1 MDETQLNT
9 GDQMSHKNEKQKKP
23 LPLSIYWRLLQY
35 VKPYKWRLAI
45 GILAGL
51 FASGSMFGGIMM
63 LPQLLKGVNAVSPET
78 VEENRQTATRIVQKL
93 AAAPKQD
100 IEARKKAVESVLN
113 EPAQRGVL
121 EHNIEKTEKKL
132 SKFLPASWDVH
143 VGYEQGI
150 VVLRMFGHT
159 VLRIPAETRAGKMT
173 WQFFAIFAF
182 CFVLLWAVRNFFIF
196 INHYYMRWVGV
207 RVVTDLRH
215 EAFRNLMSQSMSFF
229 GRVDIGQ
236 MISRTTNDTTIMET
250 AVANSIADATR
261 CPMEIATCVI
271 AVCIASS
278 RFNNWMLPLVLLL
291 GLPLCVVPLALIS
304 RIIRN
309 IYRHAFEQIANVVQ
323 RMHEVLSGILVV
335 KAYHAEEREIAKFGE
350 VNRKYFK
357 IVVKALKRQLFM
369 QPLMETVAVSATIV
383 FLVYSYSQEV
393 TFSELAQLL
402 APIFLA
408 YQPIKQLAKVFS
420 NIQRSMAAAD
430 RYFELLDMKTAL
442 IEKPD
447 ALEIAAFNDRIQL
460 DNVTFSYG
468 DRTIL
473 DGISLTIPKGHM
485 VAAVGATGSGKTT
498 IANLIARFYDVK
510 SGRVLIDGHDVRD
523 ISVESLRR
531 QIGIVSQQPILFN
544 DTIASNIAYGV
555 PDASREEVIE
565 AAKLV
570 NAHEFITDG
579 RHPEGY
585 DTVVGEK
592 GFKLSG
598 GEQQR
603 VTIARAILRN
613 PSILILDE
621 ATSALDTA
629 TERQVQEALSR
640 AMKNRTVFA
649 IAHRL
654 STIKNAD
661 LIIVLDHGRIIESGT
676 HEELLAQGGKY
687 RELYDTQFSKDV

>member
-1 MDETQLNT
+1 
-9 GDQMSHKNEKQKKP
+9 MSRKKEKYTKP
-23 LPLSIYWRLLQY
+23 LPISIYWRLLKY
-35 VKPYKWRLAI
+35 VKPYKWRLTI

-51 FASGSMFGGIMM
+51 VASGSMFGGIMV
-63 LPQLLKGVNAVSPET
+63 LPQLVKGVNVVSPET
-78 VEENRQTATRIVQKL
+78 MEQNRRTAVKIIRKL
-93 AAAPKQD
+93 DEVPKQNY
-100 IEARKKAVESVLN
+100 EARENAVEAVLN
-113 EPAQRGVL
+113 EPSGRGVL
-121 EHNIEKTEKKL
+121 EHNIDKTEKKL
-132 SKFLPASWDVH
+132 QKFLPASWNVH
-143 VGYEQGI
+143 VIYDQGT
-150 VVLRMFGHT
+150 VLLQMFGKN
-159 VLRIPAETRAGKMT
+159 VIGIPAETRTGKMT
-173 WQFFAIFAF
+173 WQFFALFAF
-182 CFVLLWAVRNFFIF
+182 FFVVLWAIRNLFIF
-196 INHYYMRWVGV
+196 INHYYMRWVGI
-207 RVVTDLRH
+207 RVVTDLRLA
-215 EAFRNLMSQSMSFF
+215 AFRTLMDQSLSFF
-229 GRVDIGQ
+229 GRIDIGQ
-236 MISRTTNDTTIMET
+236 MISRTTNDTTVMET

-278 RFNNWMLPLVLLL
+278 RFNNWMLPLILML
-291 GLPLCVVPLALIS
+291 GLPLCMVPLVLIS
-304 RIIRN
+304 RRIRN
-309 IYRHAFEQIANVVQ
+309 IFRHAFEQIAVVVQ
-323 RMHEVLSGILVV
+323 RMHEVLSGIVVV
-335 KAYHAEEREIAKFGE
+335 KAYHAEAREIEKFGQ

-357 IVVKALKRQLFM
+357 TLVKALKSQLFM
-369 QPLMETVAVSATIV
+369 QPLMETVAVTATLV

-393 TFSELAQLL
+393 TLGDLVQLL

-420 NIQRSMAAAD
+420 NVQRSMAAAD
-430 RYFELLDMKTAL
+430 RYFELLDMNTAL
-442 IEKPD
+442 VEKPD
-447 ALEIAAFNDRIQL
+447 AYELPSFNDRIQL
-460 DNVTFSYG
+460 ENVTFAYG

-485 VAAVGATGSGKTT
+485 VAVVGSTGSGKTT
-498 IANLIARFYDVK
+498 IANLIARFYDVN

-523 ISVESLRR
+523 VSIDSLRR
-531 QIGIVSQQPILFN
+531 QIGIVSQTPILFN
-544 DTIASNIAYGV
+544 DTIANNIAYGV
-555 PDASREEVIE
+555 PDAPREAIIE

-603 VTIARAILRN
+603 VTIARAVLRN

-654 STIKNAD
+654 STIKNAN
-661 LIIVLDHGRIIESGT
+661 LIIVLDHGHIIESGT
-676 HEELLAQGGKY
+676 HEELLAKGGKY
-687 RELYDTQFSKDV
+687 RELYDTQFSKDS

>member
-1 MDETQLNT
+1 
-9 GDQMSHKNEKQKKP
+9 MSRKKEKYTKP
-23 LPLSIYWRLLQY
+23 LPISIYWRLLKY
-35 VKPYKWRLAI
+35 VKPYKWRLTI

-51 FASGSMFGGIMM
+51 VASGSMFGGIMV
-63 LPQLLKGVNAVSPET
+63 LPQLVKGVNVVSPET
-78 VEENRQTATRIVQKL
+78 MEQNRRTAVKIIRKL
-93 AAAPKQD
+93 DEVPKQNY
-100 IEARKKAVESVLN
+100 EARENAVEAVLN
-113 EPAQRGVL
+113 EPSGRGVL
-121 EHNIEKTEKKL
+121 EHNIDKTEKKL
-132 SKFLPASWDVH
+132 QKFLPASWNIH
-143 VGYEQGI
+143 VVYDQGT
-150 VVLRMFGHT
+150 VLLQMFGKN
-159 VLRIPAETRAGKMT
+159 VIGIPAETRTGKMT
-173 WQFFAIFAF
+173 WQFFALFAF
-182 CFVLLWAVRNFFIF
+182 FFVVLWAIRNLFIF
-196 INHYYMRWVGV
+196 INHYYMRWVGI
-207 RVVTDLRH
+207 RVVTDLRLA
-215 EAFRNLMSQSMSFF
+215 AFRTLMDQSLSFF
-229 GRVDIGQ
+229 GRIDIGQ
-236 MISRTTNDTTIMET
+236 MISRTTNDTTVMET

-271 AVCIASS
+271 AICIASS
-278 RFNNWMLPLVLLL
+278 RFNNWMLPLILML
-291 GLPLCVVPLALIS
+291 GLPLCLVPLVLIS
-304 RIIRN
+304 RRIRN
-309 IYRHAFEQIANVVQ
+309 IFRRAFEQIAVVVQ
-323 RMHEVLSGILVV
+323 RMHEVLSGIVVV
-335 KAYHAEEREIAKFGE
+335 KAYHAEEREIANFGQ

-357 IVVKALKRQLFM
+357 TLVKALKSQLFM
-369 QPLMETVAVSATIV
+369 QPLMETVAVTATLV

-393 TFSELAQLL
+393 TLGDLVQLL

-420 NIQRSMAAAD
+420 NVQRSMAAAD
-430 RYFELLDMKTAL
+430 RYFELLDMHTAL
-442 IEKPD
+442 VEKPD
-447 ALEIAAFNDRIQL
+447 AFELASFNDRIQL
-460 DNVTFSYG
+460 ENVTFAYG

-485 VAAVGATGSGKTT
+485 VAVVGSTGSGKTT
-498 IANLIARFYDVK
+498 IANLIARFYDVN

-523 ISVESLRR
+523 ISIDSLRR
-531 QIGIVSQQPILFN
+531 QIGIVSQTPILFN

-555 PDASREEVIE
+555 PDAPREAIIE

-603 VTIARAILRN
+603 VTIARAVLRN

-654 STIKNAD
+654 STIKNAN
-661 LIIVLDHGRIIESGT
+661 LIIVLDHGHIIESGT
-676 HEELLAQGGKY
+676 HEELLAKGGKY
-687 RELYDTQFSKDV
+687 RELYDTQFSKDI

>member
-1 MDETQLNT
+1 
-9 GDQMSHKNEKQKKP
+9 MSRKKEKYNKP
-23 LPLSIYWRLLQY
+23 LPISIYWRLLKY
-35 VKPYKWRLAI
+35 VKPYKWRLTL

-51 FASGSMFGGIMM
+51 VASGSMFGGIMV
-63 LPQLLKGVNAVSPET
+63 LPQLVKGVNVVSPET
-78 VEENRQTATRIVQKL
+78 MEQNRRTAVKIIRKL
-93 AAAPKQD
+93 DEVPKQNY
-100 IEARKKAVESVLN
+100 EARENAVEAVLN
-113 EPAQRGVL
+113 EPSGRGVL
-121 EHNIEKTEKKL
+121 EHNIDKTEKKL
-132 SKFLPASWDVH
+132 RKFLPASWDVH
-143 VGYEQGI
+143 AVYDRGT
-150 VVLRMFGHT
+150 VVLRMFGKN
-159 VLRIPAETRAGKMT
+159 VIGIPAETRTGKMT
-173 WQFFAIFAF
+173 WQFFALFAF
-182 CFVLLWAVRNFFIF
+182 FFVVLWAIRNLFIF
-196 INHYYMRWVGV
+196 INHYYMRWVGI
-207 RVVTDLRH
+207 RVVTDLRLA
-215 EAFRNLMSQSMSFF
+215 AFRKLMDQSLSFF
-229 GRVDIGQ
+229 GRIDIGQ
-236 MISRTTNDTTIMET
+236 MISRTTNDTTVMET

-278 RFNNWMLPLVLLL
+278 RFNNWMLPLVLML
-291 GLPLCVVPLALIS
+291 GLPLCMVPLVLIS
-304 RIIRN
+304 RRIRN
-309 IYRHAFEQIANVVQ
+309 IFRRAFEQIAVVVQ
-323 RMHEVLSGILVV
+323 RMHEVLSGIVVV
-335 KAYHAEEREIAKFGE
+335 KAYHAEEREIANFGQ

-357 IVVKALKRQLFM
+357 TLVKALKSQLFM
-369 QPLMETVAVSATIV
+369 QPLMETVAVTATLV

-393 TFSELAQLL
+393 TLGELVQLL

-420 NIQRSMAAAD
+420 NVQRSMAAAD
-430 RYFELLDMKTAL
+430 RYFELLDMHTAL
-442 IEKPD
+442 KEKPD
-447 ALEIAAFNDRIQL
+447 AFELASFNDRIQL
-460 DNVTFSYG
+460 DNVTFAYG

-485 VAAVGATGSGKTT
+485 VAVVGSTGSGKTT
-498 IANLIARFYDVK
+498 IANLIARFYDVN

-523 ISVESLRR
+523 ISIDSLRR
-531 QIGIVSQQPILFN
+531 QIGIVSQTPILFN

-555 PDASREEVIE
+555 PDAPREAIIE

-592 GFKLSG
+592 GFRLSG

-603 VTIARAILRN
+603 VTIARAVLRN

-661 LIIVLDHGRIIESGT
+661 LIIVLDHGHIIESGT
-676 HEELLAQGGKY
+676 HEELLAKGGKY
-687 RELYDTQFSKDV
+687 RELYDTQFSKDL

>member
-1 MDETQLNT
+1 
-9 GDQMSHKNEKQKKP
+9 MSRKKEKYTKP
-23 LPLSIYWRLLQY
+23 LPISIYWRLLKY
-35 VKPYKWRLAI
+35 VKPYKWRLMI

-51 FASGSMFGGIMM
+51 VASGSMFGGIMV
-63 LPQLLKGVNAVSPET
+63 LPQLVKGVNVVSPET
-78 VEENRQTATRIVQKL
+78 MEQNRRTAVKIIRKL
-93 AAAPKQD
+93 DEVPKQNY
-100 IEARKKAVESVLN
+100 EARENAVEAVLN
-113 EPAQRGVL
+113 EPSGRGVL
-121 EHNIEKTEKKL
+121 EHNIDKTEKKL
-132 SKFLPASWDVH
+132 QKFLPASWNIH
-143 VGYEQGI
+143 VVYDQGT
-150 VVLRMFGHT
+150 VLLQMFGKN
-159 VLRIPAETRAGKMT
+159 VIGIPSETRTGKMT
-173 WQFFAIFAF
+173 WQFFALFAF
-182 CFVLLWAVRNFFIF
+182 FFVVLWAIRNLFIF
-196 INHYYMRWVGV
+196 INHYYMRWVGI
-207 RVVTDLRH
+207 RVVTDLRLA
-215 EAFRNLMSQSMSFF
+215 AFRTLMDQSLSFF
-229 GRVDIGQ
+229 GRIDIGQ
-236 MISRTTNDTTIMET
+236 MISRTTNDTTVMET

-278 RFNNWMLPLVLLL
+278 RFNNWMLPLILML
-291 GLPLCVVPLALIS
+291 GLPLCMVPLVLIS
-304 RIIRN
+304 RRIRN
-309 IYRHAFEQIANVVQ
+309 IFRRAFEQIAVVVQ
-323 RMHEVLSGILVV
+323 RMHEVLSGIVVV
-335 KAYHAEEREIAKFGE
+335 KAYHAEEREIEKFGQ

-357 IVVKALKRQLFM
+357 TLVKALKSQLFM
-369 QPLMETVAVSATIV
+369 QPLMETVAVTATLV

-393 TFSELAQLL
+393 TLGDLVQLL

-420 NIQRSMAAAD
+420 NVQRSMAAAD
-430 RYFELLDMKTAL
+430 RYFELLDMHTSL
-442 IEKPD
+442 VEKPD
-447 ALEIAAFNDRIQL
+447 AFELSAFNDRIQL
-460 DNVTFSYG
+460 ENVTFAYG

-485 VAAVGATGSGKTT
+485 VAVVGSTGSGKTT
-498 IANLIARFYDVK
+498 IANLIARFYDVN

-523 ISVESLRR
+523 ISVDSLRR
-531 QIGIVSQQPILFN
+531 QIGIVSQTPILFN
-544 DTIASNIAYGV
+544 DTIANNIAYGV
-555 PDASREEVIE
+555 PDAPREAIIE

-603 VTIARAILRN
+603 VTIARAVLRN

-629 TERQVQEALSR
+629 TERQVQEALAR

-654 STIKNAD
+654 STIKNAN
-661 LIIVLDHGRIIESGT
+661 LIIVLDHGHIIESGT
-676 HEELLAQGGKY
+676 HEELLAKGGKY
-687 RELYDTQFSKDV
+687 RELYDTQFSKDI

>member
-1 MDETQLNT
+1 
-9 GDQMSHKNEKQKKP
+9 MSRKKEKYTKP
-23 LPLSIYWRLLQY
+23 LPISIYWRLLKY
-35 VKPYKWRLAI
+35 VKPYKWRLMI

-51 FASGSMFGGIMM
+51 VASGSMFGGIMV
-63 LPQLLKGVNAVSPET
+63 LPQLVKGVNVVSPET
-78 VEENRQTATRIVQKL
+78 MEQNRRTAVKIIRKL
-93 AAAPKQD
+93 DEVPKQNY
-100 IEARKKAVESVLN
+100 EARENAVEAVLN
-113 EPAQRGVL
+113 EPSQRGVL
-121 EHNIEKTEKKL
+121 EHNIDKTEKKL
-132 SKFLPASWDVH
+132 KKIFPASWKIH
-143 VGYEQGI
+143 VVYNQGT
-150 VVLRMFGHT
+150 VVLQMFGRD
-159 VLRIPAETRAGKMT
+159 VLGIPAETRTGKMT
-173 WQFFAIFAF
+173 WQFFALFAF
-182 CFVLLWAVRNFFIF
+182 FFVVLWAIRNLFIF
-196 INHYYMRWVGV
+196 INHYYMRWVGI
-207 RVVTDLRH
+207 RVVTDLRLA
-215 EAFRNLMSQSMSFF
+215 AFRTLMDQSLSFF
-229 GRVDIGQ
+229 GRIDIGQ
-236 MISRTTNDTTIMET
+236 MISRTTNDTTVMET

-278 RFNNWMLPLVLLL
+278 RFNNWMLPLILML
-291 GLPLCVVPLALIS
+291 GLPLCMVPLVLIS
-304 RIIRN
+304 RRIRN
-309 IYRHAFEQIANVVQ
+309 IFRRAFEQIAVVVQ
-323 RMHEVLSGILVV
+323 RMHEVLSGIVVV
-335 KAYHAEEREIAKFGE
+335 KAYHAEEREIDNFGQ

-357 IVVKALKRQLFM
+357 TLVKALKSQLFM
-369 QPLMETVAVSATIV
+369 QPLMETVAVTATLV

-393 TFSELAQLL
+393 TLGELVQLL

-420 NIQRSMAAAD
+420 NVQRSMAAAD
-430 RYFELLDMKTAL
+430 RYFELLDMHSAL
-442 IEKPD
+442 VEKPD
-447 ALEIAAFNDRIQL
+447 AVELTSFNDRIQL
-460 DNVTFSYG
+460 ENVTFSYG

-473 DGISLTIPKGHM
+473 DGIDLTIPKGHM
-485 VAAVGATGSGKTT
+485 VAVVGSTGSGKTT
-498 IANLIARFYDVK
+498 IANLIARFYDVN

-523 ISVESLRR
+523 ISIDSLRR
-531 QIGIVSQQPILFN
+531 QIGIVSQTPILFN

-555 PDASREEVIE
+555 PDAPREAIIE

-603 VTIARAILRN
+603 VTIARAVLRN

-654 STIKNAD
+654 STIKNAN
-661 LIIVLDHGRIIESGT
+661 LIIVLDHGHIIESGT
-676 HEELLAQGGKY
+676 HEELLAKGGKY
-687 RELYDTQFSKDV
+687 RELYDTQFSKDI

>member
-1 MDETQLNT
+1 
-9 GDQMSHKNEKQKKP
+9 MSRKKEKYTKP
-23 LPLSIYWRLLQY
+23 LPISIYWRLLKY
-35 VKPYKWRLAI
+35 VKPYKWRLMI

-51 FASGSMFGGIMM
+51 VASGSMFGGIMV
-63 LPQLLKGVNAVSPET
+63 LPQLVKGVNVVSPET
-78 VEENRQTATRIVQKL
+78 MEQNRRTAVKIIRKL
-93 AAAPKQD
+93 DEVPKQNY
-100 IEARKKAVESVLN
+100 EARENAVEAVLN
-113 EPAQRGVL
+113 EPSGRGVL
-121 EHNIEKTEKKL
+121 EHNIDKTEKKL
-132 SKFLPASWDVH
+132 QKFLPASWNIH
-143 VGYEQGI
+143 VVYDQG
-150 VVLRMFGHT
+150 T
-159 VLRIPAETRAGKMT
+159 VLLQMSGKNVIGIPAETRTGKMT
-173 WQFFAIFAF
+173 WQFFALFAF
-182 CFVLLWAVRNFFIF
+182 FFVVLWAIRNLFIF
-196 INHYYMRWVGV
+196 INHYYMRWVGI
-207 RVVTDLRH
+207 RVVTDLRLA
-215 EAFRNLMSQSMSFF
+215 AFRTLMDQSLSFF
-229 GRVDIGQ
+229 GRIDIGQ
-236 MISRTTNDTTIMET
+236 MISRTTNDTTVMET

-278 RFNNWMLPLVLLL
+278 RFNNWMLPLILML
-291 GLPLCVVPLALIS
+291 GLPLCMVPLVLIS
-304 RIIRN
+304 RRIRN
-309 IYRHAFEQIANVVQ
+309 IFRRAFEQIAVVVQ
-323 RMHEVLSGILVV
+323 RMHEVLSGIVVV
-335 KAYHAEEREIAKFGE
+335 KAYHAEEREIEKFGQ

-357 IVVKALKRQLFM
+357 TLVKALKSQLFM
-369 QPLMETVAVSATIV
+369 QPLMETVAVTATLV

-393 TFSELAQLL
+393 TLGDLVQLL

-420 NIQRSMAAAD
+420 NVQRSMAAAD
-430 RYFELLDMKTAL
+430 RYFELLDMHTSL
-442 IEKPD
+442 VEKPD
-447 ALEIAAFNDRIQL
+447 AFELSAFNDRIQL
-460 DNVTFSYG
+460 ENVTFAYG

-485 VAAVGATGSGKTT
+485 VAVVGSTGSGKTT
-498 IANLIARFYDVK
+498 IANLIARFYDVN

-523 ISVESLRR
+523 ISVDSLRR
-531 QIGIVSQQPILFN
+531 QIGIVSQTPILFN
-544 DTIASNIAYGV
+544 DTIANNIAYGV
-555 PDASREEVIE
+555 PDAPREAIIE

-603 VTIARAILRN
+603 VTIARAVLRN

-629 TERQVQEALSR
+629 TERQVQEALAR

-654 STIKNAD
+654 STIKNAN
-661 LIIVLDHGRIIESGT
+661 LIIVLDHGHIIESGT
-676 HEELLAQGGKY
+676 HEELLTKGGKY
-687 RELYDTQFSKDV
+687 RELYDTQFSKDI

>member
-1 MDETQLNT
+1 
-9 GDQMSHKNEKQKKP
+9 MSRKKEKYTKP
-23 LPLSIYWRLLQY
+23 LPISIYWRLLKF
-35 VKPYKWRLAI
+35 VKPYKWRLTI

-51 FASGSMFGGIMM
+51 VASGSMFGGIMV
-63 LPQLLKGVNAVSPET
+63 LPQLVKGVNVVSPET
-78 VEENRQTATRIVQKL
+78 MEQNRRTAVKIIRKL
-93 AAAPKQD
+93 DEVPKQNY
-100 IEARKKAVESVLN
+100 EARENAVEAVLN
-113 EPAQRGVL
+113 EPSGRGVL
-121 EHNIEKTEKKL
+121 EHNVEKTEKKL
-132 SKFLPASWDVH
+132 QKYLPASWNVH
-143 VGYEQGI
+143 AVYDQGT
-150 VVLRMFGHT
+150 VVLQMFGKN
-159 VLRIPAETRAGKMT
+159 VIGIPAETRTGKMT
-173 WQFFAIFAF
+173 WQFFALFAF
-182 CFVLLWAVRNFFIF
+182 FFVVLWAIRNLFIF
-196 INHYYMRWVGV
+196 INHYYMRWVGI
-207 RVVTDLRH
+207 RVVTDLRLA
-215 EAFRNLMSQSMSFF
+215 AFRNLMDQSLSFF
-229 GRVDIGQ
+229 GRIDIGQ
-236 MISRTTNDTTIMET
+236 MISRTTNDTTVMEN

-278 RFNNWMLPLVLLL
+278 RFNNWMLPLILML
-291 GLPLCVVPLALIS
+291 GLPLCMVPLVLIS
-304 RIIRN
+304 RRIRN
-309 IYRHAFEQIANVVQ
+309 IFRRAFEQIAVVVQ
-323 RMHEVLSGILVV
+323 RMHEVLSGIVVV
-335 KAYHAEEREIAKFGE
+335 KAYHAEEREIDKFGQ

-357 IVVKALKRQLFM
+357 TLVKALKSQLFM
-369 QPLMETVAVSATIV
+369 QPLMETVAVTATLV

-393 TFSELAQLL
+393 TLGDLVQLL

-420 NIQRSMAAAD
+420 NVQRSMAAAD
-430 RYFELLDMKTAL
+430 RYFELLDMHTAL
-442 IEKPD
+442 VEKPD
-447 ALEIAAFNDRIQL
+447 AIELSAFNDRIQL
-460 DNVTFSYG
+460 ENVTFAYG

-485 VAAVGATGSGKTT
+485 VAVVGSTGSGKTT
-498 IANLIARFYDVK
+498 IANLIARFYDVN

-523 ISVESLRR
+523 VSIDSLRR
-531 QIGIVSQQPILFN
+531 QIGIVSQTPILFN

-555 PDASREEVIE
+555 PDASREAIIE

-603 VTIARAILRN
+603 VTIARAVLRN

-654 STIKNAD
+654 STIKNAN
-661 LIIVLDHGRIIESGT
+661 LIIVLDRGHIIESGT
-676 HEELLAQGGKY
+676 HEELLAKGGKY
-687 RELYDTQFSKDV
+687 RELYDTQFSKDI

>member
-1 MDETQLNT
+1 
-9 GDQMSHKNEKQKKP
+9 MSRKKEKYTKP
-23 LPLSIYWRLLQY
+23 LPISIYWRLLKY
-35 VKPYKWRLAI
+35 VKPYKWRLTI

-51 FASGSMFGGIMM
+51 VASGSMFGGIMV
-63 LPQLLKGVNAVSPET
+63 LPQLVKGVNVVSPET
-78 VEENRQTATRIVQKL
+78 MEQNRRTAVKIIRKL
-93 AAAPKQD
+93 DEVPKQNY
-100 IEARKKAVESVLN
+100 EARENAVEAVLN
-113 EPAQRGVL
+113 EPSGRGVL
-121 EHNIEKTEKKL
+121 EHNIDKTEKKL
-132 SKFLPASWDVH
+132 QKFLPASWNIH
-143 VGYEQGI
+143 VVYDQGT
-150 VVLRMFGHT
+150 VVLQMFGKN
-159 VLRIPAETRAGKMT
+159 VIGIPAETRTGKMT
-173 WQFFAIFAF
+173 WQFFALFAF
-182 CFVLLWAVRNFFIF
+182 FFVVLWAIRNLFIF
-196 INHYYMRWVGV
+196 INHYYMRWVGI
-207 RVVTDLRH
+207 RVVTDLRLA
-215 EAFRNLMSQSMSFF
+215 AFRTLMDQSLSFF
-229 GRVDIGQ
+229 GRIDIGQ
-236 MISRTTNDTTIMET
+236 MISRTTNDTTVMET

-271 AVCIASS
+271 AICIASS
-278 RFNNWMLPLVLLL
+278 RFNNWMLPLILML
-291 GLPLCVVPLALIS
+291 GLPLCMVPLVLIS
-304 RIIRN
+304 RRIRN
-309 IYRHAFEQIANVVQ
+309 IFRRAFEQIAVVVQ
-323 RMHEVLSGILVV
+323 RMHEVLSGIVVV
-335 KAYHAEEREIAKFGE
+335 KAYHAEEREIEKFGQ

-357 IVVKALKRQLFM
+357 TLVKALKSQLFM
-369 QPLMETVAVSATIV
+369 QPLMETVAVTATLV

-393 TFSELAQLL
+393 TLGDLVQLL

-420 NIQRSMAAAD
+420 NVQRSMAAAD
-430 RYFELLDMKTAL
+430 RYFELLDMHTSL
-442 IEKPD
+442 VEKPD
-447 ALEIAAFNDRIQL
+447 AFELSAFNDRIQFE
-460 DNVTFSYG
+460 NVTFAYG

-485 VAAVGATGSGKTT
+485 VAVVGSTGSGKTT
-498 IANLIARFYDVK
+498 IANLIARFYDVN

-523 ISVESLRR
+523 ISIDSLRR
-531 QIGIVSQQPILFN
+531 QIGIVSQTPILFN
-544 DTIASNIAYGV
+544 DTIANNIAYGV
-555 PDASREEVIE
+555 PDAPREAIIE

-603 VTIARAILRN
+603 VTIARAVLLN

-654 STIKNAD
+654 STIKNAN
-661 LIIVLDHGRIIESGT
+661 LIIVLDHGHIIESGT
-676 HEELLAQGGKY
+676 HEELLAKGGKY
-687 RELYDTQFSKDV
+687 RELYDTQFSKDI